1 MIVRLTLAGL
11 MLAAL
16 SGCPQASSPSPSPTP
31 PVAPATR
38 VATPPSTPSASP
50 VAQAGNDFLIVP
62 EQRFGPITVNSSEAT
77 LKEQFGAGQVR
88 REKMYVGDGQEWN
101 GIAVYPDQPDR
112 RVEIFWFEENPRRVQ
127 MIQIH
132 GESSLWKTA
141 QGVSLGTTLVELEK
155 LNGKPFELL
164 GLGWDFGG
172 GVTDWKGGAL
182 QGLTMRVDS
191 TTVELTEAES
201 SEVLGDQTVNSD
213 NPAMRKANPSV
224 SKITVNF
231 SMPEPD
237 APASP

>member
-1 MIVRLTLAGL
+1 MFLRLTLAGL

-16 SGCPQASSPSPSPTP
+16 SGCPQASPPSPSPAP
-31 PVAPATR
+31 PAAPATP
-38 VATPPSTPSASP
+38 AASPSGSP

-62 EQRFGPITVNSSEAT
+62 EQRFGPITIDSSEAT
-77 LKEQFGAGQVR
+77 LKEQFGAEQVR

-101 GIAVYPDQPDR
+101 GIAVYPDQPDK
-112 RVEIFWFEENPRRVQ
+112 RVEVFWFEEDPKRVQ

-132 GESSLWKTA
+132 GEASQWKTA

-201 SEVLGDQTVNSD
+201 SQVLGDQTVKSD

-231 SMPEPD
+231 SLPEPK
-237 APASP
+237 ASPSP